1 MNEPHTEEEIIE
13 MFTDVERRPEPP
25 REAMD
30 RAFAAVE
37 EEWESVVSQRRRRV
51 QRRRWAVAAAVL
63 VAVAGTFAGL
73 RVTMA
78 PAPTALLV
86 QGDVVIGGGSAQGA
100 ADSALAAADSMP
112 AAPGTTLAAPGT
124 TLELDP
130 AADIVSRT
138 ASRWV
143 SEAGVDVRLAQD
155 SRVRWTRTDE
165 IELLEGTVY
174 VATDGAAAF
183 AVDTRFGRV
192 LDIGTRYQVRAFDD
206 RVEVAVRE
214 GRVQLTSP
222 HGEVLSDEVDEITT
236 AVLAAHADG
245 VFRFTEPSTGQRW
258 EWIHEA
264 PAGYASDE
272 PLVLLRDIARDL
284 GKQLRFQSIGVEAS
298 LAPVRVDGD
307 FTGMAPLDAL
317 QILAAATSI
326 RWQDEGDAILVD
338 LTP

>member
-1 MNEPHTEEEIIE
+1 MNELHTEDEIIE
-13 MFTDVERRPEPP
+13 MFTDVQSRPEPP
-25 REAMD
+25 QEAMD

-37 EEWESVVSQRRRRV
+37 EEWEAVVAGRRRRA

-86 QGDVVIGGGSAQGA
+86 QGDVAIGAGSVP
-100 ADSALAAADSMP
+100 AAA
-112 AAPGTTLAAPGT
+112 GT

-155 SRVRWTRTDE
+155 SRARWTRTDE

-214 GRVQLTSP
+214 GRVQLTSS
-222 HGEVLSDEVDEITT
+222 HGEVLSDEVDEVTT

-298 LAPVRVDGD
+298 LASVRVDGD

-326 RWQDEGDAILVD
+326 RWQDEGDAILVG